1 MEQPNPYAP
10 TSIDTSIP
18 PSLAVGELGQDATR
32 SERFAGAFIDGILQL
47 LLVIP
52 CAVVF
57 GLAMGALLGD
67 GFLSGIV
74 SQVGGG
80 ILGIG
85 GFLLING
92 YLLATQGRTVGKL
105 VMKTRIVSRETGEL
119 VPFAPLVL
127 KRYLW
132 LWLLAMIPY
141 IGGVVGLIDSV
152 LIFRANRACL
162 HDDFAGTRVIKG

>member
-1 MEQPNPYAP
+1 
-10 TSIDTSIP
+10 
-18 PSLAVGELGQDATR
+18 
-32 SERFAGAFIDGILQL
+32 
-47 LLVIP
+47 
-52 CAVVF
+52 
-57 GLAMGALLGD
+57 MGALLGD

-152 LIFRANRACL
+152 LIFRANHACL